1 VIAQLQPALRNP
13 YHQFSL
19 VPGERSMAQPSQKQI
34 EKFLREVMDIERRY
48 ANELKNVKSSRQEEI
63 RELLDRQTA
72 GEDSNAD

>member
-1 VIAQLQPALRNP
+1 
-13 YHQFSL
+13 
-19 VPGERSMAQPSQKQI
+19 MAQPSQKQI